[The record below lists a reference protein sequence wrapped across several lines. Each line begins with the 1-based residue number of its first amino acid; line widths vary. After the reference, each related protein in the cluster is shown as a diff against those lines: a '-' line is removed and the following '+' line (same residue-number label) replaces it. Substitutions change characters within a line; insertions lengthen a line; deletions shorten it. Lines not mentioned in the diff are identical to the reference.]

1 MSLGWS
7 VSGAYVAVGQSR
19 GLACHSAPLRP
30 EQSVCSVQLLE
41 EEKSQNFEHKDRV
54 FIYL

>member
-1 MSLGWS
+1 MSLWWN

-54 FIYL
+54 FIYF

>member
-7 VSGAYVAVGQSR
+7 MSGAYVAVGQSR

-41 EEKSQNFEHKDRV
+41 EKSQNFEHKDRV